1 MEHGKGFA
9 LGVWSTYEKL
19 SLLRSPSCP
28 SALSCYTSSGWVRTG
43 GPLSLIVEHKGLH
56 LSITMATSDFKRTAS
71 PSGGLHMTDSQGEP
85 GHNHMTLSK
94 ATLELVRKHVHC
106 VVAAGSE
113 IILIEAIISLMQE
126 MKKRIFLQET
136 MPASS
141 SSNRLSPCCEAFL
154 APSPASGGDWE
165 SRLHCLVMNQ
175 LPSMW
180 GPAA

>member
-1 MEHGKGFA
+1 M
-9 LGVWSTYEKL
+9 Y
-19 SLLRSPSCP
+19 PQ
-28 SALSCYTSSGWVRTG
+28 G
-43 GPLSLIVEHKGLH
+43 GAGLVAPLSLQWSIERLH
-56 LSITMATSDFKRTAS
+56 LLITMATSDSKRTAS
-71 PSGGLHMTDSQGEP
+71 PSGGLHMTDCQGEP

-106 VVAAGSE
+106 SDAAGSE

-126 MKKRIFLQET
+126 MKKKIFLQET
-136 MPASS
+136 MPVSS
-141 SSNRLSPCCEAFL
+141 SSNRLFPCCEAFL
-154 APSPASGGDWE
+154 APSPASRGDWE